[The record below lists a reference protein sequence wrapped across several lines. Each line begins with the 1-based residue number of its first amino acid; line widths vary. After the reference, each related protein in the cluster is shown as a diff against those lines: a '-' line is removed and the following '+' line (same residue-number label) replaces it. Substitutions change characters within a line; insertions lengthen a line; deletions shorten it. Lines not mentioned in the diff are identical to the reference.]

1 MSDITIFGK
10 TNFRNEQK
18 KFGIKTDDRRRHM
31 YLIGK
36 TGMGKTVT
44 MENMIIQDIERGKG
58 VCVVDPHG
66 DMVEKLINYIPEKRI
81 KDVIYFDP
89 TDMEFPVG
97 FNVLQVKNPKYKHL
111 VASGLMSVFTKIW
124 ENVWS
129 ARMEYI
135 LSNCIFALI
144 EVQGST
150 LLDIQRMLSDKQFRE
165 NIVNQIKDPVIKGF
179 WIQEFSNYSP
189 QFRSEAVA
197 PIQNKVGQFLSQSL
211 IRNIVVQKKST
222 IDIEDIMNNS
232 KILFL
237 NLSKGKVGED
247 NSALLGAMLITK
259 IQLSAMERANIP
271 EEARKDFYLYVDEF
285 QNFATESFADILSE
299 ARKYRLNLILAHQY
313 LEQLSDEV
321 KAAVLGN
328 IGTMIVFR
336 IGNTDAEILE
346 KEFLPF
352 FTLFDLVNLAKYNM
366 YLRLMINGVASDPF
380 SATSLPPES
389 TGVNYGY
396 GKEVLI
402 SSRKIYAK
410 PVKEVEREISK
421 MSGIAEEYQ
430 EDVKQKIPSQLNNKN
445 KKESEP
451 IFKKY
456 PNKPSIS
463 PKYNSDFKNLG
474 IGFGGK
480 PIYDI
485 SSIQID
491 KSQENKED
499 ISNEE
504 KLNYFS
510 QCWVGKEAIKVSFKP
525 DGIRPILCKEHLKEF
540 HQMRQEGKIRNLKHY
555 LQIKGIEIKRPL
567 FKNKNED
574 LNKEIQKN
582 ETFEKNINNKGSAS
596 LQNALKKALGKD
608 E

>member
-44 MENMIIQDIERGKG
+44 MENMVIQDIERGKG

-66 DMVEKLINYIPEKRI
+66 DMVEKLIDYIPEKRI

-89 TDMEFPVG
+89 TDVEFPVG

-135 LSNCIFALI
+135 LSNCIYALI

-165 NIVNQIKDPVIKGF
+165 NIVNQVKDPVVKGF
-179 WIQEFSNYSP
+179 WIQEFANYSP

-222 IDIEDIMNNS
+222 IDIEDIMNDS

-259 IQLSAMERANIP
+259 IQLAAMERANIP
-271 EEARKDFYLYVDEF
+271 EENRKDFYLYVDEF

-313 LEQLSDEV
+313 MEQLGDEV

-336 IGNTDAEILE
+336 IGNIDAEVLE

-352 FTLFDLVNLAKYNM
+352 FSVFDLVNLAKYNM

-380 SATSLPPES
+380 SATSLPPSS
-389 TGVNYGY
+389 TGTNYGY

-402 SSRKIYAK
+402 SSRKIYAM
-410 PVKEVEREISK
+410 PVKEVEKEISK
-421 MSGIAEEYQ
+421 MSGIAEEY
-430 EDVKQKIPSQLNNKN
+430 EEEEVKQEKRAPLRNES
-445 KKESEP
+445 KKESISVSKEYPDKP
-451 IFKKY
+451 I
-456 PNKPSIS
+456 IS
-463 PKYNSDFKNLG
+463 ARYSSDFKSLG

-480 PIYDI
+480 PIHDI
-485 SSIQID
+485 SAIQVD
-491 KSQENKED
+491 KSNENTKQSPN
-499 ISNEE
+499 SNG
-504 KLNYFS
+504 LSYFS

-525 DGIRPILCKEHLKEF
+525 DGIRPVLCKEHLKEF
-540 HQMRQEGKIRNLKHY
+540 RQMKQDSEIKNLEHY
-555 LQIKGIEIKRPL
+555 LQIKGIEIKRP
-567 FKNKNED
+567 FKKKKED

-582 ETFEKNINNKGSAS
+582 EIFEKKDANNKGSAS
-596 LQNALKKALGKD
+596 LQNALKKALDKN
-608 E
+608 